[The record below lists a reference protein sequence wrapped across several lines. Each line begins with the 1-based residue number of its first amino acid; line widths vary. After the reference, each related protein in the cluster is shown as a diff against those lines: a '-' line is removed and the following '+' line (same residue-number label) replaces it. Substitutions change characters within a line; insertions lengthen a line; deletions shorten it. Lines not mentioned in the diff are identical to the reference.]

1 MNRNFRWTKH
11 DSTYIHDDSTINEH
25 IIVRNFIKSSLNG
38 VINNACPPRKRRSGA
53 NSKLNAACPP
63 FLFFFY
69 FPRWNFARN
78 PLLVDIPRALDRRAS
93 LVSMQITQL
102 RDSNTGEITPFR
114 PRTINLFFRL
124 YDLHGKPAFQRCLD
138 RLFLVNSMTG
148 KQGIIVIQEQFLEVK
163 RSLIVSLKK

>member
-1 MNRNFRWTKH
+1 MHARRGKEEAGR
-11 DSTYIHDDSTINEH
+11 IA
-25 IIVRNFIKSSLNG
+25 SLTPL
-38 VINNACPPRKRRSGA
+38 VLHS
-53 NSKLNAACPP
+53 
-63 FLFFFY
+63 FFFFY

-78 PLLVDIPRALDRRAS
+78 SLLVDIPRALDRRAS